1 MLEINH
7 LTMVFKHHQLV
18 IPKLSVAPGQVLT
31 LTGASGIGKSS
42 LLQWVLGVPQPNVA
56 IAGELSLNGVDLTQ
70 RPIEQR
76 NIGLVTQQADLFP
89 HMTVQQNLLFALTA
103 QSADRQAWVAE
114 QLNSVGLS
122 EYGDAYPG
130 ELSGG
135 QRARIALLRSLAASP
150 KSILLDEPFS
160 ALDVKL
166 RTSVREFTWS
176 KLADAQMPAM
186 LVTHDPADAP
196 GEVVNLEHY
205 YYD

>member
-1 MLEINH
+1 VLEINH

>member
-89 HMTVQQNLLFALTA
+89 HMTVQQNLLFARTA

-122 EYGDAYPG
+122 EYGDAYPA